1 MNYYLI
7 PNLPLTYYLLLI
19 TYYLILPL
27 TYYLLPITYYL
38 LPNFTSYLN
47 PSIPHIQTPIQLIAQ
62 CLKKVVT
69 WDFDDFP

>member
-7 PNLPLTYYLLLI
+7 PNF
-19 TYYLILPL
+19 
-27 TYYLLPITYYL
+27 TYYLLPITYYLLPITSYL

-47 PSIPHIQTPIQLIAQ
+47 PSIPHIQSPIQLIAQ